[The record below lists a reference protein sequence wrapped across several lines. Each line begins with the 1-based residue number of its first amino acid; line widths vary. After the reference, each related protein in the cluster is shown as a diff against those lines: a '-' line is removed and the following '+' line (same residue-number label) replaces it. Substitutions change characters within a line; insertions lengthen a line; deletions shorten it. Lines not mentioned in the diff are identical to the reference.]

1 MVELYLV
8 REIMLNVY
16 QSRQWM
22 NYIVSHT
29 SVVGLMLERRKNR
42 CVSRRGAYLYA
53 EVASVHVVAEE
64 QIASGAGGT
73 AHLEELHQVEELA
86 VNIAAHL
93 NKDRGSVSVNV
104 SAESVRPSVRPSN
117 APYL

>member
-1 MVELYLV
+1 MDELH
-8 REIMLNVY
+8 RITHICG
-16 QSRQWM
+16 WFD
-22 NYIVSHT
+22 
-29 SVVGLMLERRKNR
+29 VGKKKNR

-53 EVASVHVVAEE
+53 KVASVHVVAEE